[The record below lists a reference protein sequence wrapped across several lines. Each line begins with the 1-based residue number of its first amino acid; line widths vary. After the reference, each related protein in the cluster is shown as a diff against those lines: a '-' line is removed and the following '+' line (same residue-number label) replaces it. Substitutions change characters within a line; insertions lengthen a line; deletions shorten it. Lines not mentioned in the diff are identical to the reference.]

1 MRGERPRATAEHL
14 GLGFGLA
21 GAIGAGIQHTPGLVG
36 GIYAL
41 LGAICIAELTASLP
55 RAGGWYGYAER
66 TFGPRAG
73 FLVGRT
79 HWLAHCIG
87 LAWW

>member
-55 RAGGWYGYAER
+55 RAGGWYVYAER
-66 TFGPRAG
+66 AFGPRAG